1 MNASEL
7 ISEST
12 TILSTDIKGIDAL
25 NLMQGEKTKHLPICD
40 NKKYV
45 AIISENDIND
55 WENPESLIANHITNL
70 AAPYVKTNQH
80 LFEVINILSNNKLS
94 LVPVVDDENKYLG
107 IIKQEKVIEE
117 ISNLLSPIQFIK
129 SMRDS
134 NLNFFFVHISS
145 ISVTHGNDINPKL
158 GEGNPINYYGLTKL
172 KFESFL
178 SRFMPSNSFIVL
190 RPGAFYGKSYN
201 NKNFDKFLDLI
212 KRGIFI
218 FPFKKRY
225 RSYTNIDTIFSAIQ
239 IIINEIK
246 E

>member
-117 ISNLLSPIQFIK
+117 ISNLLSLHENGGIIILEMNKLDYSLTEISSIIESNKNKIVNLYLNPDTNTNMMNLTLKLDSPEIEPIIRSLKRFNYVIKSSYSERKKEVDLSERYEQFIK
-129 SMRDS
+129 Y
-134 NLNFFFVHISS
+134 LN
-145 ISVTHGNDINPKL
+145 P
-158 GEGNPINYYGLTKL
+158 
-172 KFESFL
+172 
-178 SRFMPSNSFIVL
+178 
-190 RPGAFYGKSYN
+190 
-201 NKNFDKFLDLI
+201 
-212 KRGIFI
+212 
-218 FPFKKRY
+218 
-225 RSYTNIDTIFSAIQ
+225 
-239 IIINEIK
+239 
-246 E
+246 

>member
-25 NLMQGEKTKHLPICD
+25 NLMQVEKTKHLPICD

-107 IIKQEKVIEE
+107 IIKKEKVIEE
-117 ISNLLSPIQFIK
+117 ISNLLSLHENGGIIILEMNK
-129 SMRDS
+129 LDYS
-134 NLNFFFVHISS
+134 LTEISS
-145 ISVTHGNDINPKL
+145 II
-158 GEGNPINYYGLTKL
+158 
-172 KFESFL
+172 ES
-178 SRFMPSNSFIVL
+178 
-190 RPGAFYGKSYN
+190 
-201 NKNFDKFLDLI
+201 NKNKIVNLYLNPDTNTNMMNLTLKLDSPEIEPII
-212 KRGIFI
+212 K
-218 FPFKKRY
+218 PL
-225 RSYTNIDTIFSAIQ
+225 
-239 IIINEIK
+239 
-246 E
+246 